1 MESNNLH
8 LELQKKLKLN
18 NYSYY
23 FKNNKLNARCFEC
36 NKNQDNNNEL
46 LIIFNILKKKNKKH
60 KISKL
65 R

>member
-18 NYSYY
+18 NCYY
-23 FKNNKLNARCFEC
+23 FLKNNKLYSRCIEC

>member
-1 MESNNLH
+1 MESDNLH

-18 NYSYY
+18 NSTY
-23 FKNNKLNARCFEC
+23 FLKNNKLYTRCFEC
-36 NKNQDNNNEL
+36 KKNQDNNNEL